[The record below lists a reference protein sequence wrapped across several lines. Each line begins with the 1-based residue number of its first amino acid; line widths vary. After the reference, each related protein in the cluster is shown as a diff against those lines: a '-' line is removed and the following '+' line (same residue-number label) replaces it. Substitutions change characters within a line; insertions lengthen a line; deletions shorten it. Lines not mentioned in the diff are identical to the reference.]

1 VRLLFVIPLLV
12 CASTIVEAQTAPPN
26 DIIKHVEVR
35 RTEHGVPHIRADN
48 MEAAGYGL
56 GYVQI
61 EDYGARVA
69 MGLLHS
75 RGEMGRWFGR
85 DSIEGDF
92 NARLTYETAVRG
104 YPSLDND
111 TRAIY
116 DGFAEGVNRY
126 IELHPEEFP
135 TGFAPRFTGYDVL
148 AHEVSG
154 ASEREANRFNA
165 DAFRA
170 LRQDVAALLP

>member
-1 VRLLFVIPLLV
+1 MTGSVFSRGRMRFLLLV
-12 CASTIVEAQTAPPN
+12 PFVACASAVAEAQAAPP
-26 DIIKHVEVR
+26 DITQHVEVR

-61 EDYGARVA
+61 QDYGARVA
-69 MGLLHS
+69 MGLLHA
-75 RGEMGRWFGR
+75 RGDMGRWFGR

-92 NARLTYETAVRG
+92 SARLTYETAVRG
-104 YPSLDND
+104 YPTLDSD

-135 TGFAPRFTGYDVL
+135 EGFAPRFTGYDVL
-148 AHEVSG
+148 AHEVSRPS
-154 ASEREANRFNA
+154 AREAA
-165 DAFRA
+165 
-170 LRQDVAALLP
+170 